1 MSMQPIH
8 TDEQTTDPQVR
19 ARLIAACD
27 TDAVLPPASLYQR
40 LVRASR
46 SMAVGEYIARH
57 R

>member
-1 MSMQPIH
+1 MSTQPIH

-19 ARLIAACD
+19 ARLLAACD

-46 SMAVGEYIARH
+46 SAFAARYP